1 MRRSTLADVL
11 LTFLLVLEA
20 ETTSPSREGV
30 AMRSAN
36 VISES
41 GKDLLWS
48 FMARSLVHC
57 HLLCVGNDRCDGFT
71 FARMSPT
78 TQGWCQ
84 GWCRNPWQETSGSA
98 LAGAVSFAIKSR
110 QFDLQQAATTQGQGF
125 DLQDASTTQG
135 QEFDTQETSTATQDE
150 NTVLYNPCG
159 GDGDCPDPYSWMC
172 HKTRCLCKPGYYYCV
187 SRNECIQSC
196 SSTILR
202 SDLVTYEGLY
212 LGDPRLDNATLNV
225 DEYKCETY
233 CSDTTDCRAFNFDT
247 SANEC
252 QMVEEDM
259 LLAQRDSFLTNDRR
273 DYRQK
278 MCC

>member
-1 MRRSTLADVL
+1 MLHHSEKVTPSVSDRQRLLCILFPSAFLSVFFISVAFQKRKQSYIIHSLSQVSLVLYSSAMSKSTLADVL

-41 GKDLLWS
+41 GQDLLWS

-98 LAGAVSFAIKSR
+98 VAGAVSYAIKSR
-110 QFDLQQAATTQGQGF
+110 QFDLQQTATTQGQGF

-135 QEFDTQETSTATQDE
+135 QEFDTQETSTATQG
-150 NTVLYNPCG
+150 T
-159 GDGDCPDPYSWMC
+159 
-172 HKTRCLCKPGYYYCV
+172 
-187 SRNECIQSC
+187 
-196 SSTILR
+196 
-202 SDLVTYEGLY
+202 
-212 LGDPRLDNATLNV
+212 
-225 DEYKCETY
+225 
-233 CSDTTDCRAFNFDT
+233 
-247 SANEC
+247 
-252 QMVEEDM
+252 
-259 LLAQRDSFLTNDRR
+259 
-273 DYRQK
+273 
-278 MCC
+278 